1 MTPVDRS
8 RPPAPSAIR
17 PFDFPEVE
25 HRELGGGL
33 DLRVARAG
41 GFPVVSANLFMRA
54 GESSLDEAR
63 AGLAVVAGDALEGGT
78 RRWSGAE
85 LAESLER
92 LGARLGVSTGWEG
105 TTVSLS
111 CLAERLDEAL
121 GILAE
126 TVLEPA
132 FPDDEV
138 TRTRDQQLAQIR
150 QREMDPSSLAA
161 DRAARHIFA
170 PGVPYAR
177 PLGGSVESVARLGRQ
192 DLVEYAA
199 AWYRPATGGLV
210 VVGDVDVAEVEAL
223 ARGRLGGWSGRP
235 PAGEDFAVEP
245 ATRERRVWVVDRPGS
260 VQSEIRVGH
269 LGVERS
275 NPDVYALS
283 VLNTLLGGA
292 FTSRLNLNLRERNG
306 FTYGVRSRFSLR
318 SRPGSFQVS
327 TAVASDVTAPAVR
340 EILGE
345 LERLVDEGPI
355 DDEVVAARDYIAGVF
370 PLRLEST
377 GQVASRIV
385 EQVVFR
391 LPEDYHRTYRDRIRS
406 VTTDEAR
413 DVARRH
419 VRPGEAQIV
428 VVGDAEAVAPALEQL
443 ALGPVEVLSVQ

>member
-8 RPPAPSAIR
+8 RPPTPSAIR
-17 PFDFPEVE
+17 PFDFPDVD
-25 HRELGGGL
+25 HREMGGGL
-33 DLRVARAG
+33 DLRVARTD
-41 GFPVVSANLFMRA
+41 GFPVVSANLFVRA

-78 RRWSGAE
+78 RRRSGTE
-85 LAESLER
+85 LAEGLER

-126 TVLEPA
+126 TILEPV

-138 TRTRDQQLAQIR
+138 TRIRNQQLAQIR
-150 QREMDPSSLAA
+150 QREMDPASLAA
-161 DRAARHIFA
+161 DRAARRIFA

-177 PLGGSVESVARLGRQ
+177 PLGGSVASVAPLGRE
-192 DLVEYAA
+192 DLAEYAA

-210 VVGDVDVAEVEAL
+210 IVGDVDFAEVEAL
-223 ARGRLGGWSGRP
+223 VHGRLAGWSGSP
-235 PAGEDFAVEP
+235 PAREEFEVGP

-269 LGVERS
+269 LGVERA

-283 VLNTLLGGA
+283 VMNTLLGGA

-345 LERLVDEGPI
+345 LERLVETGPV

-377 GQVASRIV
+377 GQVASRII
-385 EQVVFR
+385 EQVVFG

-406 VTTDEAR
+406 VTTDEALQ
-413 DVARRH
+413 VARRH
-419 VRPGEAQIV
+419 VRPDEAQIV
-428 VVGDAEAVAPALEQL
+428 VVGDAEAVAPALEEL
-443 ALGPVEVLSVQ
+443 DVGPVEVASLE